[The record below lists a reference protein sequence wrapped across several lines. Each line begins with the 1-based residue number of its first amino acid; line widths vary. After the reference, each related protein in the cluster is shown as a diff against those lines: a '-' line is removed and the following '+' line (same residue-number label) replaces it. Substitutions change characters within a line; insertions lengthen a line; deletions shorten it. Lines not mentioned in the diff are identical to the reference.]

1 MRRSFYA
8 TFHATLRPGFREVG
22 TLLRKMDRLVLR
34 FRKTPA
40 GTRFADAWT
49 AARIIRDLATTSA
62 VGGTPEP
69 VPAAG

>member
-1 MRRSFYA
+1 M
-8 TFHATLRPGFREVG
+8 RPGFREVG

-62 VGGTPEP
+62 AGGTPEP